1 MILISLGSVFDWPN
15 PYWRISFFASFHQW
29 IWKATYN
36 FQGPY
41 PRRNGKT
48 FFLSLWFPPIFYRGM
63 IQGGSCEL
71 FFCDIVLDS
80 KRGNR
85 VYRIIDRAP
94 WTEGRKSSWRTR
106 RYNNNI
112 VDAQQ
117 RRSPLPPACVASLSY
132 QWFSYN
138 EHNVQGQD
146 WKCVWRQPSLARDAG
161 KQGKD
166 MEKFLNSLRFMV
178 LSYIRSYKLVF

>member
-29 IWKATYN
+29 TWKAICN

-48 FFLSLWFPPIFYRGM
+48 FFLSLRFPPIFYRGM
-63 IQGGSCEL
+63 IQGDSCEL

-85 VYRIIDRAP
+85 VYRIIDREP
-94 WTEGRKSSWRTR
+94 WKEGRKSSWRTR

-117 RRSPLPPACVASLSY
+117 KRSPLPPACVASLSY

-138 EHNVQGQD
+138 EHKYAGRCSCFSHAPIAYRSWAGWFYERILPQVNVVCCFKVG
-146 WKCVWRQPSLARDAG
+146 SI
-161 KQGKD
+161 
-166 MEKFLNSLRFMV
+166 N
-178 LSYIRSYKLVF
+178 